1 MLVLPSDYMN
11 PLATIKD
18 GKYKYEQHEGNTM
31 IQALGKNRRAIAW
44 DTLVIWILVI
54 IGLLVIFLIV
64 ALSGEKMNTLVD
76 KLADIFRF
84 GS

>member
-1 MLVLPSDYMN
+1 
-11 PLATIKD
+11 
-18 GKYKYEQHEGNTM
+18 M
-31 IQALGKNRRAIAW
+31 IRALWKSRRAIAW

-64 ALSGEKMNTLVD
+64 ALSGEKMNDLVD
-76 KLADIFRF
+76 KLAKMFRF

>member
-1 MLVLPSDYMN
+1 MKPS
-11 PLATIKD
+11 ATIKD

-31 IQALGKNRRAIAW
+31 IRALWKSRRAIAW

-64 ALSGEKMNTLVD
+64 ALSGEKMNELVD
-76 KLADIFRF
+76 NLADIFRF

>member
-1 MLVLPSDYMN
+1 
-11 PLATIKD
+11 
-18 GKYKYEQHEGNTM
+18 M
-31 IQALGKNRRAIAW
+31 IQALWKNRRAIAW

-54 IGLLVIFLIV
+54 IALVVIFGII
-64 ALSGEKMNTLVD
+64 ALSGGKMNELVD